1 MSEATVAAM
10 ILDVHLPACR
20 SLKEKRSVL
29 RPVLERLQRRFGVSV
44 AEVDH
49 QDLWQRA
56 GLGVAVVSGSGAVL
70 AQLLDDVE
78 RYVWAQAEIEVIETR
93 RYWLETD

>member
-1 MSEATVAAM
+1 MAAM
-10 ILDVHLPACR
+10 ILDVRLPGSR

-29 RPVLERLQRRFGVSV
+29 RPLLERLQRRFGVSV
-44 AEVDH
+44 AEVSH

-56 GLGVAVVSGSGAVL
+56 ALGVAVVSGSVSVP

-78 RYVWAQAEIEVIETR
+78 RFVWAQPDIEVIEVR

>member
-1 MSEATVAAM
+1 MAAM
-10 ILDVHLPACR
+10 ILDFHLPGSR

-29 RPVLERLQRRFGVSV
+29 RPMLERLQRRFDVSV
-44 AEVDH
+44 AEVSH

-56 GLGVAVVSGSGAVL
+56 TLGVAAVSGSSPVL
-70 AQLLDDVE
+70 TQLLDDVE
-78 RYVWAQAEIEVIETR
+78 RFVWAQPDIEVIDVR

>member
-1 MSEATVAAM
+1 M
-10 ILDVHLPACR
+10 
-20 SLKEKRSVL
+20 L
-29 RPVLERLQRRFGVSV
+29 RPILERLQRRFGVSV

-56 GLGVAVVSGSGAVL
+56 GLGVAAVSGSGSVL
-70 AQLLDDVE
+70 TQLLDDVE
-78 RYVWAQAEIEVIETR
+78 RFVWAQADIEVIDVR

>member
-1 MSEATVAAM
+1 M
-10 ILDVHLPACR
+10 ILDVRLPGSR

-29 RPVLERLQRRFGVSV
+29 RPLLERLQRRFGVSV
-44 AEVDH
+44 AEVSH

-56 GLGVAVVSGSGAVL
+56 ALGVAVVSGSVSVP

-78 RYVWAQAEIEVIETR
+78 RFVWAQPDIEVIEVR

>member
-1 MSEATVAAM
+1 MAAM
-10 ILDVHLPACR
+10 ILDVRLPGCR

-29 RPVLERLQRRFGVSV
+29 RPMLERLQRRFGVSV

-56 GLGVAVVSGSGAVL
+56 GLGVAAVSGSGTVL
-70 AQLLDDVE
+70 ARLLDDVE
-78 RYVWAQAEIEVIETR
+78 RFVWAQADIEVIEVR
-93 RYWLETD
+93 RHWLETG

>member
-1 MSEATVAAM
+1 MAAM
-10 ILDVHLPACR
+10 ILDVRLPGCR

-29 RPVLERLQRRFGVSV
+29 RPMLERLQRRFGVSV

-56 GLGVAVVSGSGAVL
+56 GLGVAAVSGSGTVL
-70 AQLLDDVE
+70 ARLLDDVE
-78 RYVWAQAEIEVIETR
+78 RFVWAQADIEVIEVQR
-93 RYWLETD
+93 HWLETG

>member
-1 MSEATVAAM
+1 MAAM
-10 ILDVHLPACR
+10 ILDVHLPGSR

-29 RPVLERLQRRFGVSV
+29 RPMLERLQRRFGVSV
-44 AEVDH
+44 AEVSH

-56 GLGVAVVSGSGAVL
+56 GLGVAVVSGSGSVL
-70 AQLLDDVE
+70 TQLLDDVE
-78 RYVWAQAEIEVIETR
+78 RFVWAQPDIEVIDVR

>member
-1 MSEATVAAM
+1 MAAM
-10 ILDVHLPACR
+10 ILDIHLPGCR

-29 RPVLERLQRRFGVSV
+29 RPILERLRHRFGVSV
-44 AEVDH
+44 AEVDY

-56 GLGVAVVSGSGAVL
+56 GVGVAVVSGSGAVL
-70 AQLLDDVE
+70 TQLLDDVE
-78 RYVWAQAEIEVIETR
+78 RYVWAQPDIEVIDAN

>member
-1 MSEATVAAM
+1 MTEATVAAM
-10 ILDVHLPACR
+10 ILDVRLPGCR

-29 RPVLERLQRRFGVSV
+29 RPVLEKLQHRFGVSV

-56 GLGVAVVSGSGAVL
+56 GLGVAAVSGSTVVL
-70 AQLLDDVE
+70 GHLLDDVE
-78 RYVWAQAEIEVIETR
+78 RYVWAQADIEVIEAR
-93 RYWLETD
+93 RYWLEAD